1 MSAEPVMA
9 AGRLLRVAIRSGD
22 VLRANALAGALASAG
37 HAVVSDAAD
46 FDVVVLDH
54 GALSDGA
61 DVARTV
67 AVGEPLPGAAAQLAR
82 NASIEQIDAAIRAV
96 AAGLLVRGPGADS
109 HFGAATDPAHGV
121 LLTPR
126 EIEVLAAIADGLGN
140 KEIARRLDISL
151 HTVKFHIESVFRKL
165 GVRSRA
171 EAVTRGWDILR
182 GAIEL

>member
-1 MSAEPVMA
+1 MA
-9 AGRLLRVAIRSGD
+9 ARALRIAMLSSD
-22 VLRANALAGALASAG
+22 PLRANALAAALTAAG
-37 HAVVSDAAD
+37 HALVADAMD
-46 FDVVVLDH
+46 CDVVVLDH
-54 GALSDGA
+54 AALSDA
-61 DVARTV
+61 VDASRTV
-67 AVGEPLPGAAAQLAR
+67 AIGDPLPGAAAQLA
-82 NASIEQIDAAIRAV
+82 ADATLEQIEAAIRAV
-96 AAGLLVRGPGADS
+96 AAGLIVRSPGETS
-109 HFGAATDPAHGV
+109 GRFAAALDPVHV

-171 EAVTRGWDILR
+171 EAVTKGWDILR

>member
-1 MSAEPVMA
+1 VGDSAEP
-9 AGRLLRVAIRSGD
+9 
-22 VLRANALAGALASAG
+22 
-37 HAVVSDAAD
+37 
-46 FDVVVLDH
+46 DVVVLDH
-54 GALSDGA
+54 GAVA
-61 DVARTV
+61 DAVDLARTV
-67 AVGEPLPGAAAQLAR
+67 AIGDPLPGAAAQLA
-82 NASIEQIDAAIRAV
+82 ADTTLEQVDAAIRAV
-96 AAGLLVRGPGADS
+96 AAGLIVRSPGDRVGGRFAAAVEPS
-109 HFGAATDPAHGV
+109 HEA